1 MPTRQAE
8 EIAIRDLLAG
18 MCAPHFGHGGRRES
32 IRPEFV
38 GPAGG
43 SEQEQPVGSRLRN
56 PRSSRQLGTN
66 TDHTEFGNAARRPTL
81 VCRCREPLH
90 RGGVMLVFG
99 YKQGD
104 EDVHVEKTNHD
115 RTLFGTAVGEA
126 AHVLG

>member
-1 MPTRQAE
+1 MTMASTQGVKCDRGEQRCALTVRREQAEDVVAGRSGERAVECDKAPAVPTRQAE

-18 MCAPHFGHGGRRES
+18 VCAPHFGHGGRRES

-56 PRSSRQLGTN
+56 PRPSWQLCTN

-81 VCRCREPLH
+81 V
-90 RGGVMLVFG
+90 
-99 YKQGD
+99 
-104 EDVHVEKTNHD
+104 
-115 RTLFGTAVGEA
+115 
-126 AHVLG
+126 